1 MVGLLEGL
9 IVFLPGL
16 FVLWVIV
23 MVIKRW
29 SQRNKTTGDSSWS
42 TTPIPVPPQPFGYD
56 SSGKPYAWFEYG
68 FGSKREME
76 EAERRDREAREDM
89 GR

>member
-16 FVLWVIV
+16 FMLWVIV

-29 SQRNKTTGDSSWS
+29 SQRNKTTGNSSLS
-42 TTPIPVPPQPFGYD
+42 TTPIPQRPVGYD
-56 SSGKPYAWFEYG
+56 SSGKPYEWFEYG
-68 FGSKREME
+68 FSSQQEMLA
-76 EAERRDREAREDM
+76 AERRDKELRDS
-89 GR
+89 

>member
-16 FVLWVIV
+16 FMLWVIV

-29 SQRNKTTGDSSWS
+29 SQRNKTTGDSNWS
-42 TTPIPVPPQPFGYD
+42 IPQPFSGYD
-56 SSGKPYAWFEYG
+56 SSGKPYEWLEYG
-68 FGSKREME
+68 FTSQREMG
-76 EAERRDREAREDM
+76 EAERHDREAREDM
-89 GR
+89 